1 MTATTVLRLLA
12 WVLLVGLVVVTIGP
26 ISLRP
31 VTPLPTQLERALALL
46 VIGFVFALAY
56 PRHIVIIA
64 ILVLGTTILLEF
76 LQVLEPSRHG
86 RIVDAA
92 VKLLGGAVGLAF
104 GALMSRA
111 RRPQNTGI

>member
-56 PRHIVIIA
+56 PRHIVIVA
-64 ILVLGTTILLEF
+64 MLVLGTTILLEF

-86 RIVDAA
+86 RIADVA
-92 VKLLGGAVGLAF
+92 VKLLGGAAGLAI
-104 GALMSRA
+104 GALVDRGI
-111 RRPQNTGI
+111 RRRNTRI

>member
-1 MTATTVLRLLA
+1 VTTSTLLRILA
-12 WVLLVGLVVVTIGP
+12 WLLLLGLVIVTIGP

-86 RIVDAA
+86 RLVDAL
-92 VKLLGGAVGLAF
+92 VKLLGGAAGLAF
-104 GALMSRA
+104 GMLASRS
-111 RRPQNTGI
+111 RGPRKTRI

>member
-1 MTATTVLRLLA
+1 MTTTIVLRILAWMLLA
-12 WVLLVGLVVVTIGP
+12 ALVVVTIGP

-31 VTPLPTQLERALALL
+31 VTPLPTQLERSLALL

-56 PRHIVIIA
+56 PRHIVIVA
-64 ILVLGTTILLEF
+64 VLVLGTTILLEF

-86 RIVDAA
+86 RLVDAA

-104 GALMSRA
+104 GTLASRA
-111 RRPQNTGI
+111 RRPPSTGI

>member
-1 MTATTVLRLLA
+1 MSPSTLLRILA
-12 WVLLVGLVVVTIGP
+12 WMLLVGLVVVTVGP

-31 VTPLPTQLERALALL
+31 ISPLPTQVERALALL

-56 PRHIVIIA
+56 PRHIVIVA
-64 ILVLGTTILLEF
+64 VLVLGTTVLLEF

-104 GALMSRA
+104 GMLAGRGSV
-111 RRPQNTGI
+111 RRKTRI

>member
-1 MTATTVLRLLA
+1 VTTSTLLRVLA
-12 WVLLVGLVVVTIGP
+12 WLLLLGLIVVTIGP

-31 VTPLPTQLERALALL
+31 ITPLPTQLERALALL

-64 ILVLGTTILLEF
+64 TLVLGTTVLLEF

-86 RIVDAA
+86 RFVDAA

-104 GALMSRA
+104 GTLASRA
-111 RRPQNTGI
+111 SRRAPD

>member
-1 MTATTVLRLLA
+1 VTTSTVLRILA
-12 WVLLVGLVVVTIGP
+12 WLLLLGLIVVTIGP

-31 VTPLPTQLERALALL
+31 ITPLPTQLERALALL

-64 ILVLGTTILLEF
+64 ILVLGTTVLLEF

-86 RIVDAA
+86 RFVDAA
-92 VKLLGGAVGLAF
+92 VKLLGGAAGLAF
-104 GALMSRA
+104 GTFASRA
-111 RRPQNTGI
+111 SRRAAD